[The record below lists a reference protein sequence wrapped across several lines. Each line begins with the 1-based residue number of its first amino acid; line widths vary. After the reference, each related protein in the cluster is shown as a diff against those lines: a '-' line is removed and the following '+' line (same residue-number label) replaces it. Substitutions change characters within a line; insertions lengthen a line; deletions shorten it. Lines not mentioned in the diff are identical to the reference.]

1 VAASNV
7 REATG
12 SEPQTISG
20 SKSVILDEIH
30 LGRMTLGDRGLE
42 REILEI
48 FVHQAAIMIERVANA
63 EPALAAA
70 AAHTL
75 MGSARGI
82 GVWRV
87 AKAAERLE
95 RVSAWPS
102 DLAQRDEAIEDLK
115 AATLEA
121 SAVIGARLNDELRRH

>member
-1 VAASNV
+1 VVNASGM
-7 REATG
+7 RKTADLA
-12 SEPQTISG
+12 SEF
-20 SKSVILDEIH
+20 SVLDEIH
-30 LGRMTLGDRGLE
+30 LGRMTLGDRELE

-48 FVHQAAIMIERVANA
+48 FVRQAAIMIERVANA
-63 EPALAAA
+63 EPQLAAA

-87 AKAAERLE
+87 AEAAERLE
-95 RVSAWPS
+95 RASAWPANS
-102 DLAQRDEAIEDLK
+102 AERDEAVEDLK

-121 SAVIGARLNDELRRH
+121 SAAIGARLNEELRGH

>member
-1 VAASNV
+1 LGEFVVNVSSMRKAADS
-7 REATG
+7 G
-12 SEPQTISG
+12 PQFA
-20 SKSVILDEIH
+20 VLDEVH
-30 LGRMTLGDRGLE
+30 LGRMTLGDRVLE

-48 FVHQAAIMIERVANA
+48 FVRQAAIMIERVANA
-63 EPALAAA
+63 EPTLAAA

-95 RVSAWPS
+95 RASAWP
-102 DLAQRDEAIEDLK
+102 LNPAQRDQAVEDLK

-121 SAVIGARLNDELRRH
+121 SAAIGARLNDEIRRH

>member
-1 VAASNV
+1 MNASSMRKAAD
-7 REATG
+7 
-12 SEPQTISG
+12 
-20 SKSVILDEIH
+20 SVPEFAVIDEIH

-48 FVHQAAIMIERVANA
+48 FVQQAAIMIERVANA

-87 AKAAERLE
+87 AKAAECLE
-95 RVSAWPS
+95 RASAWPS
-102 DLAQRDEAIEDLK
+102 NPVERDAAIEDLK

-121 SAVIGARLNDELRRH
+121 SAAIGARLNRELRRH

>member
-1 VAASNV
+1 MAASS
-7 REATG
+7 AQKAAD
-12 SEPQTISG
+12 SEPEFA
-20 SKSVILDEIH
+20 VLDEVH

-48 FVHQAAIMIERVANA
+48 FVRQAAIMIERVANA

-95 RVSAWPS
+95 RVTGALS
-102 DLAQRDEAIEDLK
+102 DPAERDRAVESLK

-121 SAVIGARLNDELRRH
+121 SAAIGARLNAELRRH

>member
-1 VAASNV
+1 MAAPSG
-7 REATG
+7 RKAAD
-12 SEPQTISG
+12 SEFNFA
-20 SKSVILDEIH
+20 VLDEVH
-30 LGRMTLGDRGLE
+30 LCRMTLGDRGLE

-48 FVHQAAIMIERVANA
+48 FVRQAAIMIERVANG

-95 RVSAWPS
+95 RATACPS
-102 DLAQRDEAIEDLK
+102 NAAERDEAVEDLK

-121 SAVIGARLNDELRRH
+121 SAAIGARLNAELRHH